1 MSKYFIWTTLN
12 KLEDEELFRKKLE
25 STPNLKFS
33 DKNSEV
39 LELTTNSKKFK
50 IKIRRISLNL
60 KQDDGYEA
68 MRKKLVKILEYAHC
82 NAEKIGNEKGQ
93 EHEKED
99 GAAINSLYSLLT
111 KWHYDEK
118 IDNISILSCASDILY
133 KLLIGHYYVNANKR
147 TALLATIQFLQSFGF
162 FVKFNPL
169 KYSSNDWEPKLIKI
183 IEIHEKETMTETEQ
197 LNRIKEWIKRH
208 LLISYK
214 WYNF

>member
-1 MSKYFIWTTLN
+1 
-12 KLEDEELFRKKLE
+12 LFRKKIE

-111 KWHYDEK
+111 K
-118 IDNISILSCASDILY
+118 
-133 KLLIGHYYVNANKR
+133 
-147 TALLATIQFLQSFGF
+147 
-162 FVKFNPL
+162 
-169 KYSSNDWEPKLIKI
+169 
-183 IEIHEKETMTETEQ
+183 
-197 LNRIKEWIKRH
+197 
-208 LLISYK
+208 
-214 WYNF
+214 